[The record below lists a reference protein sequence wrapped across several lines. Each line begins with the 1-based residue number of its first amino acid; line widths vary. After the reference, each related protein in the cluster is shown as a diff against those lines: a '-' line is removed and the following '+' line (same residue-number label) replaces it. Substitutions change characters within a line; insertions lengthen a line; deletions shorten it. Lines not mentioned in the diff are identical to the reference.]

1 MPRQPWGGQLPDQAD
16 FQTKRRVALETAAR
30 LFNERGFY
38 RTSLED
44 IAAELHVTKAALYY
58 YFRNKDEILYEC
70 HALAIDAVRDDGGA
84 EAAGRGLERVVQLV
98 ERYVP
103 TIVQD
108 FGRCL
113 VLVGT
118 QPLEPDNA
126 AKCRAG
132 RRSINDL
139 LVDTIRSGLDDGSI
153 RPQDPTLAAAFVF
166 GALNWIA
173 QWYRPDGVRS
183 LDEITRE
190 ATEFVRRALGAS
202 GDGAPSMPPG

>member
-113 VLVGT
+113 GARRLACGGRYLCR
-118 QPLEPDNA
+118 P
-126 AKCRAG
+126 RAG
-132 RRSINDL
+132 SCA
-139 LVDTIRSGLDDGSI
+139 GG
-153 RPQDPTLAAAFVF
+153 
-166 GALNWIA
+166 
-173 QWYRPDGVRS
+173 
-183 LDEITRE
+183 
-190 ATEFVRRALGAS
+190 
-202 GDGAPSMPPG
+202 